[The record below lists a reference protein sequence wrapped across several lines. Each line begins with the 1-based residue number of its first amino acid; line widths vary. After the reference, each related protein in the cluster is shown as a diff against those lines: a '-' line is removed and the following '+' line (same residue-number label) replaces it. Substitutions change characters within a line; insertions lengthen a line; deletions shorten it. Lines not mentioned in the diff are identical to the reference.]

1 MCNPENKIIS
11 SFPSFIT
18 ILKFGFFN
26 LFDFKVLCSLAD
38 EKFHMKNRGKQFSLD
53 RTWGPWVAFSPIK
66 TFTNLTPHLW
76 IIMTLNIIF
85 GQQVLCTR
93 NTLWPST
100 CRMWLKLSSM
110 FEWRGGW
117 VYFISGIIQCC
128 CVSVPGTGMGKSGN
142 APSAPSSGS
151 CWLES
156 CAWALSMES
165 QGRALS
171 SCPVPHCSSAP
182 CLGTGMSQGRGEAK
196 ENNLPLFS
204 LFSWWS
210 PVTLYIIH

>member
-11 SFPSFIT
+11 SFPSFIA

-26 LFDFKVLCSLAD
+26 LFDFKVLYSLAD

-66 TFTNLTPHLW
+66 IFTNLTPHLW

-100 CRMWLKLSSM
+100 CRMWLKLSSV

-117 VYFISGIIQCC
+117 VYFWNN
-128 CVSVPGTGMGKSGN
+128 SVLLCAWNRDGEIWEGSECPQLRELLAGELCLSPEHGKPGQGTQLL
-142 APSAPSSGS
+142 PSAS
-151 CWLES
+151 LQ
-156 CAWALSMES
+156 LSPMPGNRDEPRERGS
-165 QGRALS
+165 QG
-171 SCPVPHCSSAP
+171 
-182 CLGTGMSQGRGEAK
+182 K
-196 ENNLPLFS
+196 
-204 LFSWWS
+204 
-210 PVTLYIIH
+210 